1 MLEGLE
7 PPRVNFTCR
16 VKTLN
21 EELDKKDAQILSA
34 ALADVRKWPAKTLQK
49 ALKER
54 GISLAD
60 TVISKHRQQLCR
72 CFQDS

>member
-7 PPRVNFTCR
+7 PPKVNFTCR
-16 VKTLN
+16 VKTVL
-21 EELDKKDAQILSA
+21 EELDKKDAQILVA

-54 GISLAD
+54 GLSLAD
-60 TVISKHRQQLCR
+60 TIISKHRQQLCR
-72 CFQDS
+72 CFQE

>member
-7 PPRVNFTCR
+7 PPRQNFTCK
-16 VKTLN
+16 VKVIS
-21 EELDKKDAQILSA
+21 EQLDKKDLSIFMDA
-34 ALADVRKWPAKTLQK
+34 ISDHRKWPAKSLQK

-60 TVISKHRQQLCR
+60 TVIAKHRQQICR
-72 CFQDS
+72 CYQD